1 MQLTD
6 KQRKYAWIGAAVLG
20 LIYFGP
26 TLLNGVRHLAS
37 SGNAS
42 TAQAKPSAARVALP
56 SPVNTT
62 PIAPPVVDPLATRL
76 LGTWQALGDLPA
88 RGFCTL
94 SLQVKR
100 DPVQPGT
107 YQGYSTISCLPS
119 LAIVGARPTA
129 ANRALDAAND
139 RTPTSTI
146 MSGPLQDGSI
156 QFHIDRLIGIPVNG
170 CKITGFSLTPFSDG
184 AVAAQWQN
192 APCPEGNLILH
203 HPGNRPF

>member
-6 KQRKYAWIGAAVLG
+6 KQRKYTWIGAAVLG
-20 LIYFGP
+20 IIYFGP
-26 TLLNGVRHLAS
+26 ALLTGVRHLAS

-42 TAQAKPSAARVALP
+42 TAIAKPSAARVALP

-76 LGTWQALGDLPA
+76 VGNWQALGDLPA
-88 RGFCTL
+88 RGFCAL

-100 DPVQPGT
+100 DPIQQGI
-107 YQGYSTISCLPS
+107 YQGYSTISCMPS
-119 LAIVGARPTA
+119 LATVGARPTT
-129 ANRALDAAND
+129 ANRALDVANM

-146 MSGPLQDGSI
+146 MSGPLLDGSI

-170 CKITGFSLTPFSDG
+170 CKITGFSLTPFADG